1 MRRLALDGESGRI
14 LNSMGLPTYTEIRM
28 KPAVCHQTYPQ
39 RKLLVS
45 NCTQYNRRNLI
56 MMLAGLTISPQRFLS
71 AIVLGAMLLIASFTA
86 QIGLDS
92 VLGIDLGPALHAEYE
107 SGGGG

>member
-1 MRRLALDGESGRI
+1 
-14 LNSMGLPTYTEIRM
+14 
-28 KPAVCHQTYPQ
+28 
-39 RKLLVS
+39 
-45 NCTQYNRRNLI
+45 